1 MKDWDISV
9 PYLLPRI
16 LSFKKRNNTL
26 PAKLPKPNLRTIPLG
41 NVNAR
46 WSAWRRSDYFY
57 PEMIP
62 EPDYSDTES
71 EGGKSEAGSEDRSE
85 DERERLR
92 APEVKNENEDD
103 NRRRRMPPVAHIG
116 EYSNKNESP
125 RPKKIQFSDEEL
137 IKPKKPANPYLESM
151 ERQKLH
157 KELKFNQKYGKQNGN
172 QRTELQ
178 VALEKYTESK
188 IKRDL
193 AASRRS
199 SLEKVLEQQ
208 ARKIEMHEREG
219 TRDVQP
225 AWIEQLQRQHITKRS
240 DPKTDEFFR
249 VHARV
254 VNNIMNLE
262 SNDEDQTLTDS
273 SSGRSS
279 SPSEHSD

>member
-1 MKDWDISV
+1 MAAVQNSDLV
-9 PYLLPRI
+9 FFPYH
-16 LSFKKRNNTL
+16 
-26 PAKLPKPNLRTIPLG
+26 AKLKTQPNLRTIPLG

-71 EGGKSEAGSEDRSE
+71 EGKSDAGYGDHSEDAG
-85 DERERLR
+85 ERLK
-92 APEVKNENEDD
+92 ALELKNENEDE

-116 EYSNKNESP
+116 EYNNKNESP
-125 RPKKIQFSDEEL
+125 RPKTIQFSDEEL

-157 KELKFNQKYGKQNGN
+157 KELKFNQKYGKQKGS

-240 DPKTDEFFR
+240 DPKADEFFR

-262 SNDEDQTLTDS
+262 SNDEDQASTDL

-279 SPSEHSD
+279 SSSEHSD